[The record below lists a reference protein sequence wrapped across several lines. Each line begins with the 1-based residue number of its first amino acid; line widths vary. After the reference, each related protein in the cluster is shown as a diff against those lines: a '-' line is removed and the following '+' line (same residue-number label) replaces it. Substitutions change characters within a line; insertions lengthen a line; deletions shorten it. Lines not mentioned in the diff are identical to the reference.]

1 MGFGRRVNQ
10 PENTEKMRRIAFELE
25 LEVVELVNVPM
36 FDDTECYIVSTISND
51 KIKNNYKKL
60 HISSH
65 TTHPVPI
72 KNHKVRFGDVG
83 KQSTEFRLQAQSN
96 SKGDVLSD
104 KWLCISFMLK
114 HQDRQELLG
123 ILTLNLTE
131 YVNEKSKKELR
142 FLLEKSKTNTIVKLN
157 LQIRHL
163 EHDESVTYQTIAKEQ
178 ASPAHSLESSGLLR
192 LSSVKSTNEL
202 SSRGGFSMDGLRT
215 PTKPSSTAGRLALQV
230 PSPSALRSNNSLLER
245 ASSRR
250 SSNPGMNS
258 PSNVSTP
265 TSSSPR
271 SPRSNKLQFSTSS
284 SNVTSPTLAIN
295 AGQRDS
301 MKNTSTQT
309 MMNDACE
316 SAVNDVSLL
325 DDLINKTYRFTWQ
338 LKCTSYEEFTP
349 AECVKDIIERNGNGW
364 KKNDEGVDLVDVV
377 ENEFKENS
385 VQQRNKSSLFSLNT
399 SEDLRQ
405 RDHREPDIFSE
416 FKGFESVQL
425 NESDE
430 DSDEFD
436 HRHGHGHGHGRGAL
450 DDDSDS
456 IFYSYYSRDRHDA
469 SKIKRYKPLTEAEV
483 REDLRSWHIS
493 AKS

>member
-1 MGFGRRVNQ
+1 M
-10 PENTEKMRRIAFELE
+10 
-25 LEVVELVNVPM
+25 
-36 FDDTECYIVSTISND
+36 
-51 KIKNNYKKL
+51 
-60 HISSH
+60 SSH
-65 TTHPVPI
+65 TTHTVPI
-72 KNHKVRFGDVG
+72 RNHRVRFGDSG

-96 SKGDVLSD
+96 SRGDVLSD

-114 HQDRQELLG
+114 NQDRQEPLG
-123 ILTLNLTE
+123 VLILNLTE
-131 YVNEKSKKELR
+131 YVNEKNKKELR

-163 EHDESVTYQTIAKEQ
+163 EHDESVTYQTAREQ
-178 ASPAHSLESSGLLR
+178 ASPAHSIESAGLLR

-215 PTKPSSTAGRLALQV
+215 PTKPSSTAGRLALPI
-230 PSPSALRSNNSLLER
+230 PSPSAHRSGSSMLER
-245 ASSRR
+245 ANSRR
-250 SSNPGMNS
+250 SSNPGMS
-258 PSNVSTP
+258 TPSNTSSP

-271 SPRSNKLQFSTSS
+271 SPKSSKCMFSTFPS
-284 SNVTSPTLAIN
+284 SNVTPPTMTVN
-295 AGQRDS
+295 GGQQNS
-301 MKNTSTQT
+301 VKNIATQT

-377 ENEFKENS
+377 ENEFKESS
-385 VQQRNKSSLFSLNT
+385 VQKRNRSSLFSLNN
-399 SEDLRQ
+399 SVDLHQ
-405 RDHREPDIFSE
+405 RNHREPDIFSE
-416 FKGFESVQL
+416 FKGLESVQL
-425 NESDE
+425 QESDE
-430 DSDEFD
+430 DSDDLD
-436 HRHGHGHGHGRGAL
+436 HRHGHGRGGL

-456 IFYSYYSRDRHDA
+456 VIYSYYSIDRRDN
-469 SKIKRYKPLTEAEV
+469 SKVKRYKPLTEAEV